1 MIGQQVLPSVLWPER
16 ASASRGYSAQFEGR
30 PVRVKNRPKD
40 IFLAMVKL
48 SLASRWCLR
57 LQMLRF
63 FLFRI
68 GHCLAPRGAATGSSL
83 VLRQC
88 AKGTRYADGNEQ
100 HAELSG
106 KSISHGQLS

>member
-16 ASASRGYSAQFEGR
+16 ESASRGYSAKFEGR
-30 PVRVKNRPKD
+30 PVRVKNLPKD
-40 IFLAMVKL
+40 IFLDMVEL
-48 SLASRWCLR
+48 SLALRGFLR
-57 LQMLRF
+57 LQMLRL

-68 GHCLAPRGAATGSSL
+68 GHRLGPRGAATGDSL

-88 AKGTRYADGNEQ
+88 AKGTCYADGNEQ